1 MGKLKDKVSIVTGG
15 GRGIGR
21 AIALRFAQEGSHV
34 VIAARTEAE
43 INKAAEEIAL
53 LGVSSLA
60 FPTDISDPCQAENMI
75 ERTFDKFRRIDI
87 LVNNAGKGL
96 NRELLN
102 SDINDMKRVL
112 DTNLMG
118 MMICTKAVLPIM
130 MEQKQ
135 GIIINIS
142 SVAGKMGMINHTA
155 YCASKFG
162 VIGFTESLFEEVRE
176 YNIKVSAICPGT
188 VDTSFIS
195 RRAQVDPERLI
206 RPEDVAE
213 VALMIASSSAY
224 CCVAEVIIK
233 PQRNP
238 YIRR

>member
-1 MGKLKDKVSIVTGG
+1 MGKLKDRVSIITGG

-34 VIAARTEAE
+34 VIAARTHAE
-43 INKAAEEIAL
+43 INKVVEEIAL

-60 FPTDISDPCQAENMI
+60 IPTDISDPYQGENLI
-75 ERTFDKFRRIDI
+75 KKTFEKFGRIDI

-96 NRELLN
+96 NLELLN

-118 MMICTKAVLPIM
+118 IIICTKAVLPIM
-130 MEQKQ
+130 MKQ
-135 GIIINIS
+135 RQGVIINIS
-142 SVAGKMGMINHTA
+142 SIAGKMGMINHTA

-176 YNIKVSAICPGT
+176 YNIKVSVICPGT

-195 RRAQVDPERLI
+195 RRAQLDEEKLI
-206 RPEDVAE
+206 KPEDVAE
-213 VALMIASSSAY
+213 VALMIASSSDS
-224 CCVAEVIIK
+224 CCVTEVMIK
-233 PQRNP
+233 PQRDP
-238 YIRR
+238 YRR